1 MRSLLLF
8 TGIVG
13 LLVGLLWIGQGFGW
27 IAWPQESFM
36 INEIEWSWYGAAVA
50 AAGLALIVWSRR

>member
-8 TGIVG
+8 TGVVG
-13 LLVGLLWIGQGFGW
+13 LLVGLLWIGQGLGW

-36 INEIEWSWYGAAVA
+36 INDSQWSWYGAAVA
-50 AAGLALIVWSRR
+50 AVGIALIWFSRR